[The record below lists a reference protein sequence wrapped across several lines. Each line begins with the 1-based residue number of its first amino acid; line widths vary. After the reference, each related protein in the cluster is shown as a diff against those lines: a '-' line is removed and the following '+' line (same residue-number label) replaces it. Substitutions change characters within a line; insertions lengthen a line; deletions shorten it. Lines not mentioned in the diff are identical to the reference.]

1 MPQIPPEIIDTIINH
16 VTDDSFNK
24 RNETLL
30 KCALVCRDWLPT
42 SRSQLVNFVDL
53 TSARAYNSIV
63 DNVLQS
69 SRMRPFLVSTK
80 SAWLEDPSKRDE
92 PSAQEGGQQP
102 WTHRFI
108 HDFAGH
114 LPNLESLTIENA
126 HWTSCPPHPSAHLAT
141 SRFTS
146 LTELSLSDCRLPSAH
161 MLRRMVS
168 ALPFLN
174 TLRLT
179 KVSWSPARGGL
190 PLSERG
196 DADLVR
202 GPALETFYLVCSRG
216 DDDCLV
222 PFLDWLSRTPTR
234 TSLRNLSITSMR
246 TNISP
251 LTDDACMAFV
261 ETVAPGL
268 VELDVSLGTYTP
280 SQLHVQRYVRVV
292 SSLHQQRLSENSHS
306 ET

>member
-1 MPQIPPEIIDTIINH
+1 MPQIPQEIIDTIINY
-16 VTDDSFNK
+16 VTDDSLNQ

-30 KCALVCRDWLPT
+30 QCALVCRDWLPT
-42 SRSQLVNFVDL
+42 SRSQLLNFVDL

-69 SRMRPFLVSTK
+69 SRMRPYLVSTK
-80 SAWLEDPSKRDE
+80 SAWLEDPSKHDE
-92 PSAQEGGQQP
+92 PSPQEGVRQP

-246 TNISP
+246 TDISP
-251 LTDDACMAFV
+251 LTNDACMAFV